1 MASRRKTRKKLTSK
15 PQPKLAEPRLFS
27 PETEAKMKRTLD
39 NVLGSIEQNPERAL
53 EGIAKI
59 GDQLERTAQYFREN
73 PEEAKRMAKNTALA
87 GLAKALR
94 KAL

>member
-1 MASRRKTRKKLTSK
+1 MASRRKTRKKITPK
-15 PQPKLAEPRLFS
+15 PTTKGPEPRLFS
-27 PETEAKMKRTLD
+27 PETEAKMKRAAD
-39 NVLGSIEQNPERAL
+39 SVLGAIEADPERAF
-53 EGIAKI
+53 EGLAKI